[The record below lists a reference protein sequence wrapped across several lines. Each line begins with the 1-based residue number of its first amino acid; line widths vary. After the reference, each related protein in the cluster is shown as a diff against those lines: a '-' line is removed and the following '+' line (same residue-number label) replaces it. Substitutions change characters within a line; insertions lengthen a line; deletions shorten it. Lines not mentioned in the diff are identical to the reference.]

1 MAPQLGAITERC
13 VECLGDFG
21 LEPNLLVKA
30 GADIRQQHQ
39 LGFLFAGLEAGLA
52 VSRERFG
59 QEALSVRRLAE
70 AQRGAEAHRLVMIE
84 MVIVVKDVKKAG
96 ELAANF
102 LKDFLI
108 AAGHGIARA
117 CESCGRIK
125 CSKNCL
131 PGQLSLQLCTGA
143 FEVARDALQRS

>member
-1 MAPQLGAITERC
+1 MALQFGGITERC

-70 AQRGAEAHRLVMIE
+70 AQRGAEVRRLVTIE
-84 MVIVVKDVKKAG
+84 MVIVVKDVKKAEQTRG
-96 ELAANF
+96 RFPQRLSYCHGSRHRSRVRELRP
-102 LKDFLI
+102 D
-108 AAGHGIARA
+108 
-117 CESCGRIK
+117 
-125 CSKNCL
+125 
-131 PGQLSLQLCTGA
+131 
-143 FEVARDALQRS
+143 